1 MIPPKHSLSKCVLCV
16 RPVPVPRL
24 RLEPDLVP
32 SHGTHESPRALASH
46 LTPAF
51 GNTDKLASFRIS
63 RDESFLNWTQVPLAF
78 FRDQNFVALLIPV
91 VFCEGDPFLC
101 QGYIRS
107 SFCDHI
113 SVAVLLWSFLAAWYF
128 FSMALLG
135 LAFEVFGALGALRL
149 VGIQLDALSWSA
161 LNASSLLR
169 LDIWRVSLGLHGPG
183 YVVH

>member
-91 VFCEGDPFLC
+91 VFCEGDPFFAKATFGHLSATIFSSLC
-101 QGYIRS
+101 SFGHFWQHGIFFPWPYSGLPSKS
-107 SFCDHI
+107 S
-113 SVAVLLWSFLAAWYF
+113 VR
-128 FSMALLG
+128 LG
-135 LAFEVFGALGALRL
+135 RF
-149 VGIQLDALSWSA
+149 ALSA
-161 LNASSLLR
+161 FSSTL
-169 LDIWRVSLGLHGPG
+169 
-183 YVVH
+183 

>member
-91 VFCEGDPFLC
+91 VFCEGDPFFC

-113 SVAVLLWSFLAAWYF
+113 FVAVLLWSFLAAWYF
-128 FSMALLG
+128 FFHG
-135 LAFEVFGALGALRL
+135 LTRACLRSLRCAWGASPCRHSARRFEL
-149 VGIQLDALSWSA
+149 VCS
-161 LNASSLLR
+161 
-169 LDIWRVSLGLHGPG
+169 
-183 YVVH
+183 